1 MALYRDIINSQL
13 IYATNSLTYVTLAPL
28 ADAQTLFL
36 DEGALVSTWPSEMAE
51 G

>member
-13 IYATNSLTYVTLAPL
+13 IYAINSLTYVALTPS
-28 ADAQTLFL
+28 ADEQNLSL
-36 DEGALVSTWPSEMAE
+36 DEGALVSTRPSEMAE